1 MLKQGSQQKRSTAL
15 ESILKEYVQTST
27 VAGLHFAFDR
37 AQPKFGQVL
46 WLALVIALTMAGIYS
61 SVQSY
66 IDWRDDP
73 VVTTISSTGFSILAK
88 KVELNPIEKFKI
100 SALLIQGYLAEK

>member
-46 WLALVIALTMAGIYS
+46 WLALVIALTMAGIYT

-66 IDWRDDP
+66 IDWNDDP
-73 VVTTISSTGFSILAK
+73 VVTTISSTGFMS
-88 KVELNPIEKFKI
+88 KI
-100 SALLIQGYLAEK
+100 FLLPSSPQYVVSG